1 MPYLSK
7 AKKWHTMTPN
17 PTLTYSNE
25 TLAMNSEQKTVG
37 HIFNV
42 LTYNHVYSLTMAYT
56 TLYDVKQCP

>member
-1 MPYLSK
+1 
-7 AKKWHTMTPN
+7 MTPN